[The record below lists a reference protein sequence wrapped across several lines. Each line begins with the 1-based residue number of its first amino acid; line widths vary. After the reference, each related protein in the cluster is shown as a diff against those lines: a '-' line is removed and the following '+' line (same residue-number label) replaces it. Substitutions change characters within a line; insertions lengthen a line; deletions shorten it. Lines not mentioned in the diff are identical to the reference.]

1 MPGYT
6 VLEAE
11 NGKVALEKVNQF
23 SPAIVITDHNMP
35 VMNGYDL
42 SVQLT
47 NANLKYKPPIIVL
60 SSDITPGLERE
71 YKNIGVA
78 FVFQKP
84 VNLSSFKNAIEKS
97 LKRAVYS

>member
-1 MPGYT
+1 MDRLLYSKLLKTLMPGYT

-11 NGKVALEKVNQF
+11 NGKVALEKVNQV

-47 NANLKYKPPIIVL
+47 NAI
-60 SSDITPGLERE
+60 
-71 YKNIGVA
+71 
-78 FVFQKP
+78 
-84 VNLSSFKNAIEKS
+84 
-97 LKRAVYS
+97 